1 MFYGGEVCG
10 GMVGSQAA
18 FVIAED
24 HIQYPMEAVLD
35 GPMVADEW
43 SDQASDE
50 SERGYVKT
58 RLAFDLATSL
68 AGALDHDNAVEVRPL
83 MALLKP
89 VDIVDNGMSRV
100 SMRP

>member
-1 MFYGGEVCG
+1 
-10 GMVGSQAA
+10 
-18 FVIAED
+18 
-24 HIQYPMEAVLD
+24 MEAVLD